1 VSDTGKGISSEFL
14 PLIFDRFRQAD
25 SSSTRKYGG
34 LGLGLA
40 IVRQIIEMHGGTV
53 RAESRGEGQGAT
65 FTVRLPIRGIGA
77 NEDTTPRGGLAF
89 PTVAKVT
96 PFVCPPQIYGLRVL
110 LVDDQPDTLE
120 MLKAVLEQ
128 QCRAEVRTSVDAVTA
143 LEVFR
148 QWKPDVLVSDI
159 AMPGEDGYALIAKV
173 RALEQKGGKRTPA
186 IALTAYV
193 SVEDRVRV
201 LQAGY
206 DRFVPKPVEFSE
218 LLATLASLVSAE

>member
-1 VSDTGKGISSEFL
+1 
-14 PLIFDRFRQAD
+14 
-25 SSSTRKYGG
+25 
-34 LGLGLA
+34 LGLA

-65 FTVRLPIRGIGA
+65 FTVRLPVKGIGDK
-77 NEDTTPRGGLAF
+77 EDTTPGGGLVF
-89 PTVAKVT
+89 PTVGKVT

-120 MLKAVLEQ
+120 MLKAALE
-128 QCRAEVRTSVDAVTA
+128 QCRAEVRTSADAAAA
-143 LEVFR
+143 LEVF
-148 QWKPDVLVSDI
+148 QEWKPDVLVSDI

-173 RALEQKGGKRTPA
+173 RTLEQQAGKRTPA

-193 SVEDRVRV
+193 RVEDRRRV

-206 DRFVPKPVEFSE
+206 DKFVPKPVEPSE
-218 LLATLASLVSAE
+218 LLATLASLVSTQ

>member
-1 VSDTGKGISSEFL
+1 
-14 PLIFDRFRQAD
+14 
-25 SSSTRKYGG
+25 
-34 LGLGLA
+34 
-40 IVRQIIEMHGGTV
+40 VRQIIEMHGGTV
-53 RAESRGEGQGAT
+53 RAESRGEGQGTT
-65 FTVRLPIRGIGA
+65 FTVRLPIRGIGDK
-77 NEDTTPRGGLAF
+77 EDTTPRGGRVF

-110 LVDDQPDTLE
+110 LVDDQLDALE
-120 MLKAVLEQ
+120 MLRAALEQQ
-128 QCRAEVRTSVDAVTA
+128 QCRAEVRTTADVATA
-143 LEVFR
+143 LEVFQ

-173 RALEQKGGKRTPA
+173 RKLEQKGGKRTPA

-193 SVEDRVRV
+193 RVEDRARV

-206 DRFVPKPVEFSE
+206 DRFVPKPVEPSE